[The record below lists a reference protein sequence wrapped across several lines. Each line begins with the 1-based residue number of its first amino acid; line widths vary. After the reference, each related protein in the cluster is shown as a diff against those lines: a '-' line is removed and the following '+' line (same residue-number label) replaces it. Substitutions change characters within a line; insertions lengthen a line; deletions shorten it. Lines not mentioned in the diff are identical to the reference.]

1 MIAGAVVKTTVG
13 SVITR
18 YCITGAMITIIGT
31 GHVFDISVAVMNLVK
46 HIWPDAVLVE
56 LDVSRYN
63 ALNAIQSGE
72 AKPSPEDERKMPW
85 VYRRAAKY
93 QNRMAE
99 DHSTDVGKE
108 LLTAVNTGKLVGAE
122 IGFID
127 TDAYRAMGEMWEEMP
142 LREKMRYA
150 FSTYTDNVRGSKGAD
165 KVAEEFGRDEE
176 GMMEDMRRRYPTM
189 VRKLIDE
196 RNDHMAEQIRD
207 YADRFNNI
215 VVVCGDAH
223 VEGISQRLGDLEIR
237 KVRLADLMDPERLRD
252 IHSSAWNHEGVE

>member
-1 MIAGAVVKTTVG
+1 
-13 SVITR
+13 
-18 YCITGAMITIIGT
+18 MITIIGT
-31 GHVFDISVAVMNLVK
+31 GHVFDISVAVMNLIK

-56 LDVSRYN
+56 LDMARYR
-63 ALNAIQSGE
+63 ALTEPPKDAPQEGP
-72 AKPSPEDERKMPW
+72 KRMPW

-99 DHSTDVGKE
+99 DHRTDVGKE
-108 LLTAVNTGKLVGAE
+108 LLTAVNTGRLVGAE

-150 FSTYTDNVRGSKGAD
+150 LSTYTDGVRGKEGAD
-165 KVAEEFGRDEE
+165 RVAEEFGKDGER
-176 GMMEDMRRRYPTM
+176 MMADMRRKYPTM

-196 RNDHMAEQIRD
+196 RNVHMAEQVRG
-207 YADRFNNI
+207 YAERFNNI

-223 VEGISQRLGDLEIR
+223 VDGMASLLEGLEVR
-237 KVRLADLMDPERLRD
+237 KVRLADLMDGERLRD
-252 IHSSAWNHEGVE
+252 IHSFAWNHEGER